1 MEGANAM
8 KKKTI
13 AMILFLA
20 IVGIDIF
27 LIFLYKYNYYVRF
40 LKPTGLLVPW
50 FLTIV
55 ALYIVA
61 WSYKINRYV
70 MITVSVIFLVFS
82 VVVIFLHLLLKHSY
96 HDIQSPDG
104 GATVMIEYRNA
115 THGETSHFYTFY
127 RSTSIPMVVQKQ
139 KGDSVSIMTRHTDG
153 LEDELTVLGINDVEW
168 IGDHKVIFHSPF
180 KDEAIQVTF

>member
-20 IVGIDIF
+20 IVGIDIL

-61 WSYKINRYV
+61 WSYKIR
-70 MITVSVIFLVFS
+70 I
-82 VVVIFLHLLLKHSY
+82 
-96 HDIQSPDG
+96 
-104 GATVMIEYRNA
+104 
-115 THGETSHFYTFY
+115 
-127 RSTSIPMVVQKQ
+127 RS
-139 KGDSVSIMTRHTDG
+139 
-153 LEDELTVLGINDVEW
+153 
-168 IGDHKVIFHSPF
+168 IGM
-180 KDEAIQVTF
+180 